1 MIHLAIHGLYR
12 RRGRALAAM
21 AGIALAVSMAY
32 VIAGVV
38 AGFTHE
44 VDHTLDALGTDF
56 LIPAGTS
63 GALTGAQV
71 AQNVGPAGTQPLLF
85 GRDVSPNG
93 QFDMN
98 IFGFDKPNITPIE
111 GRLLQNPK
119 EIVVD
124 ESAGVKLGETVSL
137 RDVPLTVVGITRGLR
152 LYAGAPVA
160 WVSMADM
167 QQLYFGN
174 QKVAQAFVG
183 SNQATPGLTYMSRAQ
198 AHNDMSRAVQGA
210 ISSLALTRT
219 LLWLMVVGIV
229 LATGRLAILDRR
241 KELAALR
248 CLGAT
253 GRSLAVTLAAE
264 GAVVCLLGAVLGV
277 NLGMAYGPLF
287 PLEVERSAIAAG
299 LIIALSVGVA
309 LFAGLVGAA
318 QVRRLAPEEAF
329 RSAR

>member
-1 MIHLAIHGLYR
+1 MIHLALHGLYR
-12 RRGRALAAM
+12 RRGRALAAV

-38 AGFTHE
+38 TGFTNE
-44 VDHTLDALGTDF
+44 VDNTLDALGSDF

-63 GALTGAQV
+63 GALTGAEV
-71 AQNVGPAGTQPLLF
+71 PLTTGPPGAQPLLF

-93 QFDMN
+93 RYDMN
-98 IFGFDKPNITPIE
+98 IFGFDQPRVNPVR
-111 GRLLQNPK
+111 GRLLENPK
-119 EIVVD
+119 EIVLD
-124 ESAGVKLGETVSL
+124 ETAGADVGDTVRL
-137 RDVPLTVVGITRGLR
+137 RDIPLTVVGVTKGLR

-160 WVSMADM
+160 FVSVADM
-167 QQLYFGN
+167 QQIYFGN

-183 SNQATPGLTYMSRAQ
+183 SSQEVPGLTYLSRAR
-198 AHNDMSRAVQGA
+198 AHVDMSRAVKGA

-219 LLWLMVVGIV
+219 LLWLMVIGIV

-241 KELAALR
+241 QELAALR

-264 GAVVCLLGAVLGV
+264 GAIVCLLGAVLGV

-287 PLEVERSAIAAG
+287 PLAVERSAVAALAIIG
-299 LIIALSVGVA
+299 LAVA
-309 LFAGLVGAA
+309 VAVFAGLVGAV
-318 QVRRLAPEEAF
+318 QIRRLAPEEAF